1 MASVDRDL
9 RLRIG
14 LAWREMRRGAA
25 AAKLKEILYNSPNE
39 EPLDQALADA
49 LGVLYQSGP
58 MRMGELADALHI
70 SPASTTRAVSCLAD
84 RGYAERVK
92 AADDQRSIVVSATEV
107 GRARYRLIAGR
118 INEGLDQVLSEFSEA
133 ELDQLADLLER
144 FNGSLS
150 RLSAEWEADS

>member
-1 MASVDRDL
+1 
-9 RLRIG
+9 
-14 LAWREMRRGAA
+14 MRRGAA
-25 AAKLKEILYNSPNE
+25 AAKLKELLYNSPNE

-92 AADDQRSIVVSATEV
+92 AADDQRSILVSATED
-107 GRARYRLIAGR
+107 GRARYRVIAGR
-118 INEGLDQVLSEFSEA
+118 INDGLDTVLSQFTAE
-133 ELDQLADLLER
+133 ELDQFANYLER
-144 FNGSLS
+144 FNTSLAG
-150 RLSAEWEADS
+150 LSADWQSDL

>member
-1 MASVDRDL
+1 
-9 RLRIG
+9 
-14 LAWREMRRGAA
+14 MRRGAA
-25 AAKLKEILYNSPNE
+25 AAKVKELLYNSPNE

-70 SPASTTRAVSCLAD
+70 SPASTTRAVSCLAE

-92 AADDQRSIVVSATEV
+92 AADDQRSIVVSATEQ

-118 INEGLDQVLSEFSEA
+118 INEGLDRILSEFEGD
-133 ELDQLADLLER
+133 ELEHFADLLER
-144 FNGSLS
+144 FNGALAE
-150 RLSAEWEADS
+150 LSADWEDAGS